1 MPLLWISV
9 AFLAGILAGDRLDA
23 SRWLWFALAG
33 IFLFLAILD
42 SRLAQKITFWGATR
56 RTLPVSVGLL
66 LFFVCLGGLRV
77 SWTQTS
83 AWQASD
89 LAYYNNKGEF
99 ILTGWVAAA
108 PDRRDDRTY
117 YQIET
122 IELTDLSNPDWTRA
136 SLRINGR
143 MRVSMDADAPWEYS
157 DLLRFTARPE
167 LPAED
172 GDFSYRQ
179 YLAGMN
185 IHSVAY
191 HPQGVERV
199 GGGFGSR
206 LSAALIRFRQKAREI
221 IFATF
226 PQPESGLL
234 AGILLGMDNDLP
246 DALAQAYRDTGVA
259 HIIAISGFNMA
270 ILAGLFLRLFTRQTG
285 PYWAALMTAVLLVFY
300 SLFVEASPSVWR
312 ALIMAV
318 MGAGGH
324 LIGRRQH
331 GANALCFTAAAMCL
345 VKPLLLWDV
354 SFQLS
359 FAATFGLVVFAQPL
373 QNWLCGLL
381 EKRVSEKTAVTL
393 TGPLSDYFLFTLAA
407 QFATL
412 PVIAWHFG
420 RVSFSSILANPIVL
434 PLQPA
439 LLISGG
445 LTVLAGMLHPLAGK
459 VLMFFSWPLMKFTN
473 SAVTLL
479 AKIKGGALSIHPS
492 MAVWILIAVILF
504 LLVFLF
510 RAQIKKHFKIGR
522 LMWLVV
528 FLLAGC
534 FTTISIYFNGPDG
547 NLHLHLARCEDQS
560 TFFLHSPGGKV
571 VILDPRGDV
580 NELASALEAHLS
592 PWNYAVDAVLL
603 TDRGSGQELAELAER
618 IQVKSVILTPAVYRQ
633 EGGASALV
641 IPAGIEVLK
650 MLPGQAVEVEP
661 GLILAIAGEDLNG
674 TALWLEY
681 GATRLLLPNGVDY
694 ARIKAASPAS
704 MQNLTALA
712 LGVEDTDY
720 IPIRV
725 WRQINPGLI
734 LWREVAISP
743 FAESLGVDTRMEVI
757 LESDG
762 ESAWLVE

>member
-9 AFLAGILAGDRLDA
+9 AFLAGIVAGDRLDA
-23 SRWLWFALAG
+23 SRWLWICLAG
-33 IFLFLAILD
+33 AFLLLALFD
-42 SRLAQKITFWGATR
+42 SRLIEKFNLWGKAR
-56 RTLPVSVGLL
+56 KALPVSIGVIL
-66 LFFVCLGGLRV
+66 LFFCLGGLRIA
-77 SWTQTS
+77 WTQIPT
-83 AWQASD
+83 WHPDD
-89 LAYYNNKGEF
+89 LAYYNNQGDY
-99 ILTGWVAAA
+99 IITGWVVAA
-108 PDRRDDRTY
+108 PDRREDLTY
-117 YQIET
+117 YQVEAIE
-122 IELTDLSNPDWTRA
+122 ITDPSNPDWTHA
-136 SLRINGR
+136 TLRISGR
-143 MRVSMDADAPWEYS
+143 MRVSLDATAPWEYG
-157 DLLRFTARPE
+157 DLLRFTANPQ
-167 LPAED
+167 LPSED

-185 IHSVAY
+185 IHTVVY

-199 GGGFGSR
+199 GSGYGSPIT
-206 LSAALIRFRQKAREI
+206 AALIHFRQKARET

-234 AGILLGMDNDLP
+234 SGILLGMDNDLP
-246 DALAQAYRDTGVA
+246 DALAQDYRDTGVA

-270 ILAGLFLRLFTRQTG
+270 ILAGLFLRLFTRQIG
-285 PYWAALMTAVLLVFY
+285 PYWAALLTAVLLVFY
-300 SLFVEASPSVWR
+300 SLFVEASASVWR

-373 QNWLCGLL
+373 QDWLQGLL
-381 EKRVSEKTAVTL
+381 EKRVSEKTAAGL

-407 QFATL
+407 QVATL

-420 RVSFSSILANPIVL
+420 RVSLSSILANPIVL

-459 VLMFFSWPLMKFTN
+459 VLMVFSWPLMKFTN

-479 AKIKGGALSIHPS
+479 AKIKGGAMSIHPS

-510 RAQIKKHFKIGR
+510 RAQIRKYFKIGK
-522 LMWLVV
+522 LLWLVV
-528 FLLAGC
+528 ILLAGC
-534 FTTISIYFNGPDG
+534 FTVISIYFNRPDG
-547 NLHLHLARCEDQS
+547 NLQLHLARCGDQS
-560 TFFLHSPGGKV
+560 TLFLRSPGGKV
-571 VILDPRGDV
+571 VILDPRGDI
-580 NELASALEAHLS
+580 NELAAALEKNLS
-592 PWNYAVDAVLL
+592 PWDYAVDAVML
-603 TDRGSGQELAELAER
+603 TGRSGAQELSELAER
-618 IQVKSVILTPAVYRQ
+618 IEIKTVILAPAVYRQ
-633 EGGASALV
+633 ESGGSELV
-641 IPAGIEVLK
+641 VPEGIEVLK
-650 MLPGQAVEVEP
+650 MLPGQAVEIEP
-661 GLILAIAGEDLNG
+661 GLRLAIAGEDLNG
-674 TALWLEY
+674 TALLLEY
-681 GATRLLLPNGVDY
+681 GTTRVLFPNGVDY
-694 ARIKAASPAS
+694 ALIKEDSPES
-704 MQNLTALA
+704 ILGVTALA
-712 LGVEDTDY
+712 LGEEDISY

-734 LWREVAISP
+734 LWREVEISP
-743 FAESLGVDTRMEVI
+743 FVESLGADTRMEVI

-762 ESAWLVE
+762 EKTWLAE